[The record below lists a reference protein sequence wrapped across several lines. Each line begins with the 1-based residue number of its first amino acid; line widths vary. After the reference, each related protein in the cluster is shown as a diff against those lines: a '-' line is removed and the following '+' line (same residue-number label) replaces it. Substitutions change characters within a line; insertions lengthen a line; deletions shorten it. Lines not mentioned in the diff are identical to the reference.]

1 MSVIEQQV
9 KELRELSEILN
20 DDLLGRDRRGS
31 AQTVLL
37 KISQAADTIEALSA
51 KLAVA
56 NIERSDRYYSGGWIA
71 CEDRLPEEGK
81 EVLVYLKQ
89 GRMTVAAR
97 IGKEW
102 VRPDETRTAI
112 VVSWRELPEPYRP

>member
-1 MSVIEQQV
+1 MSMISVLTE
-9 KELRELSEILN
+9 KLRELENDPEIDCYGIRELN
-20 DDLLGRDRRGS
+20 NIC
-31 AQTVLL
+31 A
-37 KISQAADTIEALSA
+37 QAADTIEALSA
-51 KLAVA
+51 KLAAA
-56 NIERSDRYYSGGWIA
+56 NMERSDRYYSGGWIA

-112 VVSWRELPEPYRP
+112 VVSWRELPEPYCP

>member
-1 MSVIEQQV
+1 MAKGIM
-9 KELRELSEILN
+9 K
-20 DDLLGRDRRGS
+20 
-31 AQTVLL
+31 
-37 KISQAADTIEALSA
+37 QAADTIETLSA
-51 KLAVA
+51 KLQEA
-56 NIERSDRYYSGGWIA
+56 NMESSDRYYGGGWIS

>member
-1 MSVIEQQV
+1 MST
-9 KELRELSEILN
+9 LSEQIKSMRDCVKKWQTFEN
-20 DDLLGRDRRGS
+20 MPSSEPFKLLS
-31 AQTVLL
+31 E
-37 KISQAADTIEALSA
+37 SADTIEALSA
-51 KLAVA
+51 KLAAA
-56 NIERSDRYYSGGWIA
+56 NMDRSDRYYSGGWIA

>member
-1 MSVIEQQV
+1 MKAEDFEMSMISEQINKIRKV
-9 KELRELSEILN
+9 AKCVYLAADKEVADDIASTLN
-20 DDLLGRDRRGS
+20 
-31 AQTVLL
+31 
-37 KISQAADTIEALSA
+37 QAADTIETLFE
-51 KLAVA
+51 KLQSV
-56 NIERSDRYYSGGWIA
+56 NMENGGGWIA

-112 VVSWRELPEPYRP
+112 VVAWRKLPSPYRP